1 MNATTV
7 DRPAGDQSQYTAWA
21 TRIPA
26 AFRLQFIVPSNL
38 LIVPAAVFLLVWA
51 VAIGIT
57 FWIDALADGR
67 VAAAEEPMYGGASQ
81 AAVWTLGFMA
91 AYTVTQTLPFAMAL
105 SFSRRTFVVGA
116 YLAFAAVSA
125 GFGAAYALAAWVERV
140 TDGFGIHAYQFDTPF
155 MTSSSGLFGA
165 GVLAAALAFAVMVL
179 AFLFAGV
186 FRRVSV
192 LGFWTLMVALLA
204 AIGAVVLL
212 LVQNVGW
219 PGIGQWF
226 LEQTALTGSA
236 YLFGVAVVA
245 AVLGYLVLRRATPT
259 S

>member
-7 DRPAGDQSQYTAWA
+7 DAPAVQETRTTGWA
-21 TRIPA
+21 SRIPA
-26 AFRLQFIVPSNL
+26 AFRLQFIVPGNF
-38 LIVPAAVFLLVWA
+38 IVVPAVVFGLVWA
-51 VAIGIT
+51 VAIGVT
-57 FWIDALADGR
+57 FWIHAIADGR
-67 VAAAEEPMYGGASQ
+67 VATEAPMYGGASQ

-116 YLAFAAVSA
+116 YLAFAATSA
-125 GFGAAYALAAWVERV
+125 AFGVAYGLAAWVERV

-155 MTSSSGLFGA
+155 MTSSNGLAGGA
-165 GVLAAALAFAVMVL
+165 LLAAALSFAVMVL

-192 LGFWTLMVALLA
+192 LGFWTLIVALLA
-204 AIGAVVLL
+204 AVGAVILVLA
-212 LVQNVGW
+212 QNVGW
-219 PGIGQWF
+219 SGIGRWF
-226 LEQTALTGSA
+226 VQQSAPSGSG
-236 YLFGVAVVA
+236 YLLGVA
-245 AVLGYLVLRRATPT
+245 AVAAIAGYLVLRRATPT